1 MMLVLF
7 WSNFSIFVSQMCFC
21 FFFTCGSV
29 SPALASGYC
38 TIFWSAFTVP
48 RFPIMVVGGALLQDL
63 IFSRGP
69 FSGPHLGKP
78 FPRAI
83 LLKPLGEKGHHSAA
97 AGRCRLLLPLSSF
110 FGHLVPLFRHRLPSA
125 VAAGPMP
132 SFWLWLGFGPEV
144 GILIHLAGPS
154 CFSMAILGTAL
165 VNLFGSRILPKC
177 FLQNYWWAKMP

>member
-38 TIFWSAFTVP
+38 TIFWSTFTVP

-78 FPRAI
+78 LSQGHPFEATWGKGPSLSCSWKVQASSSSFFFLWSLGATLQAQAPICCCCWPHAI
-83 LLKPLGEKGHHSAA
+83 LL
-97 AGRCRLLLPLSSF
+97 
-110 FGHLVPLFRHRLPSA
+110 A
-125 VAAGPMP
+125 VA
-132 SFWLWLGFGPEV
+132 WLW
-144 GILIHLAGPS
+144 A
-154 CFSMAILGTAL
+154 
-165 VNLFGSRILPKC
+165 
-177 FLQNYWWAKMP
+177 